1 MRTLL
6 TAAALALVG
15 APLAGGS
22 TTGIGTLAGQ
32 TQISYGCP
40 GPMREG
46 ASTCEPWHL
55 FAGAK
60 LSVAKTA
67 GGPARVVVSDGT
79 GRFSLR
85 LVAGRYTVTPLPQ
98 AHTKGAAPVQ
108 VSVRGGLTTRI
119 LVRFEGFPMM
129 EQPVAGR

>member
-6 TAAALALVG
+6 TAALLALVA

-22 TTGIGTLAGQ
+22 ATGIGTLAGH
-32 TQISYGCP
+32 TQITYGCP
-40 GPMREG
+40 GPVLES
-46 ASTCEPWHL
+46 ASTCNPWRP
-55 FAGAK
+55 FVGAK
-60 LSVAKTA
+60 LSVAKTD

-79 GRFSLR
+79 GHFSLR
-85 LVAGRYTVTPLPQ
+85 LLAGRYTVTPLPQ

-108 VSVRGGLTTRI
+108 VRVRGGLTTRI

-129 EQPVAGR
+129 EQPVEGR